1 MRHTTRLAV
10 SVSFAAVAVAAWGED
25 PPRPGEAPSYR
36 LGEAPAGLTAGV
48 VAADAAI
55 ADLQRRLSTRLR
67 EEMQRG
73 GPARAIAVCRD
84 EAPALAAATGRDRGL
99 RIGRTSHRLRN
110 AANAPPPWAK
120 RFVVAAAGKKA
131 VAASPSRWTWA
142 TASASCA
149 HSRPAPCARSA
160 TALADRLAP
169 EAKALLGVAY
179 PHDRAVGF
187 EEGDLRGWFWAE
199 ASKISG

>member
-1 MRHTTRLAV
+1 MRHMKALAV

-25 PPRPGEAPSYR
+25 PPRPGEAPSYK
-36 LGEAPAGLTAGV
+36 LGEAPAGLAAGV
-48 VAADAAI
+48 AAADAAI
-55 ADLQRRLSTRLR
+55 ADLQRRLSTRLL

-84 EAPALAAATGRDRGL
+84 EAPALAAATARDRGL

-120 RFVVAAAGKKA
+120 RFVVAAGGKKA
-131 VAASPSRWTWA
+131 AAAEPVVVDLGDRVGVL
-142 TASASCA
+142 
-149 HSRPAPCARSA
+149 RPIPTGAMCTQCHGP
-160 TALADRLAP
+160 ADRLAP

-179 PHDRAVGF
+179 PQDRAVGF
-187 EEGDLRGWFWAE
+187 EEGDLRGWFWVE